1 MESRYYRYTV
11 IPQEIDFTGKARFS
25 TVVNAI
31 LNTAGED
38 ARVNGFG
45 IDVLSEMNLG
55 WVLSRLAVELDR
67 RPLEQEEYT
76 VETWITEYAPLT
88 TTRCFRFLDS
98 KGNCFGRSVS
108 TWCLIDFARRRP
120 APMATIAESAGHTI
134 TDKPLPCAAPVKLKP
149 FDAEPCASHK
159 VKYMDIDFN
168 RHMNTL
174 RYIDLLTDELP
185 IELVAA
191 DRPIRVD
198 VHFVKESV
206 YGDVLNIFSIP
217 EDDSPAV
224 GYRMAI
230 KKEDGTLGILA
241 RIESAVCFAERPSVE
256 TVRRETAL

>member
-1 MESRYYRYTV
+1 MMELRYYKYTV

-25 TVVNAI
+25 TIVNAI

-45 IDVLSEMNLG
+45 IDVLSERNLG
-55 WVLSRLAVELDR
+55 WVLSRLAVELDH

-76 VETWITEYAPLT
+76 VETWVTEYASLT

-98 KGNCFGRSVS
+98 DGKCFGRAVS
-108 TWCLIDFARRRP
+108 NWCLIDFAQRRL
-120 APMATIAESAGHTI
+120 APMAKVADVAGHTT

-149 FDAEPCASHK
+149 FEAEPCASHR

-174 RYIDLLTDELP
+174 RYIDLLADELP

-191 DRPIRVD
+191 DRHIRVD
-198 VHFVKESV
+198 IHFVKESV
-206 YGDVLNIFSIP
+206 YGDLLNIFCIP
-217 EDDSPAV
+217 ESTTAESSDTPDNDGV
-224 GYRMAI
+224 TKYRMAI
-230 KKEDGTLGILA
+230 KKEDGTLSILA
-241 RIESAVCFAERPSVE
+241 HIESR
-256 TVRRETAL
+256 

>member
-1 MESRYYRYTV
+1 MESRHYKYTV

-25 TVVNAI
+25 TVVSAI

-45 IDVLSEMNLG
+45 IDMLSEMKLG

-67 RPLEQEEYT
+67 RPLEQEEYV

-98 KGNCFGRSVS
+98 EGKCFGRAVS
-108 TWCLIDFARRRP
+108 SWCLIDFVQRRL
-120 APMATIAESAGHTI
+120 APMAKISDIAGHTL
-134 TDKPLPCAAPVKLKP
+134 TAKPQPCAAPVKLKP
-149 FDAEPCASHK
+149 FEAEPCSSHK

-185 IELVAA
+185 MELVAA
-191 DRPIRVD
+191 DRHIRVD
-198 VHFVKESV
+198 IHFVKESV
-206 YGDVLNIFSIP
+206 YGDVLNIFRLP
-217 EDDSPAV
+217 ESESSDDIAR
-224 GYRMAI
+224 YMMAI
-230 KKEDGTLGILA
+230 RKEDGTLSILA
-241 RIESAVCFAERPSVE
+241 RIESR
-256 TVRRETAL
+256 

>member
-1 MESRYYRYTV
+1 MMEPRHYKYTV

-25 TVVNAI
+25 TIVNAI

-45 IDVLSEMNLG
+45 IDVLSGMNLG

-76 VETWITEYAPLT
+76 VETWVTEYASLT

-98 KGNCFGRSVS
+98 EGECFGRAVS
-108 TWCLIDFARRRP
+108 NWCLIDFAQRRL
-120 APMATIAESAGHTI
+120 APMAKIADIAGHTV

-149 FDAEPCASHK
+149 FEAEPCSSHK

-174 RYIDLLTDELP
+174 RYIDLLADELP

-191 DRPIRVD
+191 DRHIRVD
-198 VHFVKESV
+198 IHFVKESV
-206 YGDVLNIFSIP
+206 YGDVLNVFSLREP
-217 EDDSPAV
+217 DSSDEIAK
-224 GYRMAI
+224 YRMAI
-230 KKEDGTLGILA
+230 KKEDGTLSILA
-241 RIESAVCFAERPSVE
+241 HIESR
-256 TVRRETAL
+256 